1 MEQVGDKNS
10 ELLNKIDSLLKVI
23 PETPQPSEE
32 SSKMR
37 TRNTSRLIDVINED
51 SDQNSEQ
58 TTETGSIFGKD
69 INPINTKH
77 WKTLSKLYY
86 Q

>member
-1 MEQVGDKNS
+1 
-10 ELLNKIDSLLKVI
+10 
-23 PETPQPSEE
+23 
-32 SSKMR
+32 MR